1 MPWRSPA
8 GQPAWARP
16 ALLAVAAVA
25 YGWGMAGASVEP
37 FYGAAIR
44 TTACNERISAV
55 AVISSGTGA
64 EFDRRLTGGCPAGG

>member
-1 MPWRSPA
+1 
-8 GQPAWARP
+8 
-16 ALLAVAAVA
+16 
-25 YGWGMAGASVEP
+25 MAGASVEP